1 MAVLKERSNSVRQ
14 MLQHREHE
22 LAQLVDRV
30 KSAKDIAAR
39 YLREYHQAQAELDE
53 DNPVSQEWIGTD
65 KTIQD
70 LDNEIDATKNR
81 IELLQGG
88 NPGAIQAFDAR
99 ALEIA
104 KLTDRVANFDADL
117 EKISEK
123 IATIRAQWEP
133 ELDGIVAKISEAF
146 TFNFQKIKCAGEVTV
161 VKDEDDFSKWEL
173 QLKAKFRYVCTFDK
187 LVYIH
192 TNACYSENE
201 QMTIIDNHRQSGGER
216 AVSTIFYLMALQS
229 LARSPFRVVD
239 EINQGMDQRNERIVH
254 SRMVDIACNGDTSQ
268 YFLVTPKLLNG
279 LKYHEKMV
287 VHCIYSSETMPADNT
302 GMDLAS
308 LANIALRVAGKVM

>member
-1 MAVLKERSNSVRQ
+1 
-14 MLQHREHE
+14 MLQQRENE

-30 KSAKDIAAR
+30 KRAKDVAAS
-39 YLREYHQAQAELDE
+39 YLKDYRRAQAGLDE
-53 DNPVSQEWIGTD
+53 DNPIAQEWIGTD

-70 LDNEIDATKNR
+70 LNNEIDATKNR
-81 IELLQGG
+81 IELLHGG
-88 NPGAIQAFDAR
+88 NPGAIQAFATR
-99 ALEIA
+99 KLEIA
-104 KLTDRVANFDADL
+104 KLTDRIANFDANL
-117 EKISEK
+117 EKMSEK
-123 IATIRAQWEP
+123 ITTIRAQWEP
-133 ELDGIVAKISEAF
+133 ELDDIVAKISDAF
-146 TFNFQKIKCAGEVTV
+146 TFNFQKIKCAGEVRV

-173 QLKAKFRYVCTFDK
+173 ELRAKFRYVCMFYK
-187 LVYIH
+187 LVYTH
-192 TNACYSENE
+192 TNVCNSENE
-201 QMTIIDNHRQSGGER
+201 PMNIIDNHKQSGGER

-287 VHCIYSSETMPADNT
+287 VHCIYSSETMPADNK

-308 LANIALRVAGKVM
+308 LAKIALRVAGKVM